1 MICPAYLASNAKPGR
16 DEGNDMQKLSLAV
29 LATAVLVLV
38 HVGLA
43 PESFWQTGIW
53 QAALGLTGLALAYV
67 TWRSTTISTFL
78 RIFSAIFAAEYVLT
92 ALGFLVSKSGYWP
105 VFMAAAQ
112 PPISLPFTIAIF
124 GLIIYAISFIPVI
137 RQITSLADPYFEARS
152 RIDATAGALGFKTV
166 SEGWLARFLLVTLV
180 VINQLQVGISLR
192 LSFNSRD
199 IFDALSKKDAI
210 TFWYL
215 VLVVFVIW
223 AAVSVV
229 SNLIEYYL
237 ESVLKIRWR
246 RWLTDQY
253 SSRWLD
259 RGTQYR
265 LGLAGVDAD
274 NPDQRIAEDVRG
286 FLGSTYAYSISLL
299 SQISNLVSFSILLWS
314 IPAQFAIPG
323 TSIIVP
329 GLPFWV
335 ALIYAV
341 IGTWLTH
348 KIGKPLVKLDFAQ
361 ERYEANF
368 RFGLARLREY
378 TEQTALL
385 RGEAAERERLGR
397 SFGEVIDNY
406 FRLVSRNLKLTTFT
420 SSLFQTSVIFPYVI
434 VAPYYF
440 AGTLS
445 LGQLQ
450 QTAGAFGRVEGAM
463 SFFISRY
470 ASLAS
475 FKAII
480 DRLTTFGG
488 AIKVAQA
495 LGTVPP
501 CIEAQ
506 AAPRPALE
514 MKNLTLRLPD
524 GNAIVRVAALNVPAG
539 QSTLLVGPSG
549 SGKSTLFR
557 AIAGIWPY
565 GEGVI
570 TMPENASLMLMP
582 QRPYIPSGSLRG
594 AVTYPATQG
603 AFSDDA
609 IIAALEAVHLGQL
622 TQSLDSEE
630 AWSQRLSGGE
640 QQRLAVAR
648 ALLAK
653 PDWLFLDE
661 ATAALDEPMEAS
673 IYASL
678 KRLLPE
684 TTVVSIGHRSTLI
697 AMHAQV
703 IAMQPQADGGYV
715 PVPRNAK
722 TARGAFA
729 GVVQAI
735 TSNNDS
741 LPGEKP
747 LSSEPASSG
756 KSKPA
761 KVASTKS
768 LTTKSLTAKILLGS
782 GS

>member
-1 MICPAYLASNAKPGR
+1 MH
-16 DEGNDMQKLSLAV
+16 KLSLAV
-29 LATAVLVLV
+29 LASAILVL
-38 HVGLA
+38 GSA
-43 PESFWQTGIW
+43 AFGGTGFWQAGIW
-53 QAALGLTGLALAYV
+53 QAALGLIGLALAYV
-67 TWRSTTISTFL
+67 TWRSTAISTFL
-78 RIFSAIFAAEYVLT
+78 RIFSAIFAVEYVLT
-92 ALGFLVSKSGYWP
+92 ALGFLLSKSGYWP
-105 VFMAAAQ
+105 AFMAAAQ
-112 PPISLPFTIAIF
+112 PPVSLPFTIAIF
-124 GLIIYAISFIPVI
+124 GLIVYGISFIPVI
-137 RQITSLADPYFEARS
+137 RQITSLADPYFEAAS
-152 RIDATAGALGFKTV
+152 RIDTSAGALGFKAV

-199 IFDALSKKDAI
+199 IFDALSKKDAT

-229 SNLIEYYL
+229 SNLVEYYL

-335 ALIYAV
+335 ALLYAGV
-341 IGTWLTH
+341 GTWLTH

-397 SFGEVIDNY
+397 TFGEVIDN
-406 FRLVSRNLKLTTFT
+406 FFKLVSRNLKLNTFT
-420 SSLFQTSVIFPYVI
+420 LSFFQASAIFPYVI

-440 AGTLS
+440 LGTLS

-450 QTAGAFGRVEGAM
+450 QTAGAFARVEGAM
-463 SFFISRY
+463 SFFVARY

-488 AIKVAQA
+488 AIRQARA

-501 CIEAQ
+501 LIEATPSAK
-506 AAPRPALE
+506 AAL
-514 MKNLTLRLPD
+514 MLSDLIVRLPD
-524 GNAIVRVAALNVPAG
+524 SRPIVRVRALSIPVG

-557 AIAGIWPY
+557 VISGIWPY

-570 TMPENASLMLMP
+570 SLPAGASVMLLP

-603 AFSDDA
+603 AFPDEA
-609 IIAALEAVHLGQL
+609 IIAALEAVHLGPL
-622 TQSLDSEE
+622 TGSLDLDE

-678 KRLLPE
+678 KRLLPN
-684 TTVVSIGHRSTLI
+684 TTIVSIGHRSTLI

-703 IAMQPQADGGYV
+703 IAMESQADGGYV
-715 PVPRNAK
+715 PVPRGTKASNVKKTSIIKKMTGNNKAK
-722 TARGAFA
+722 RQKGAPQEDT
-729 GVVQAI
+729 QAQ
-735 TSNNDS
+735 N
-741 LPGEKP
+741 
-747 LSSEPASSG
+747 
-756 KSKPA
+756 
-761 KVASTKS
+761 V
-768 LTTKSLTAKILLGS
+768 TTKSLTAKILLG
-782 GS
+782 